1 MLFPD
6 QVSGFSRV
14 EYLSVFIALLYAFA
28 VAEFFFGW
36 TRMLRNR
43 DGLTF
48 SVDHLVFTG
57 IYFWILLLNW
67 YTLWMRIEYISKGFV
82 FFTISIIPIMVNFLT
97 AVFIFPDFDKVK
109 DLNEYFDKNFNTI
122 MILFAVYITMN
133 VLIELYIGVYIW
145 ETILHRVINAL
156 LMLTVAVFNL
166 KKLRRPL
173 MAFLIFGIVMG
184 TVKLAFI

>member
-1 MLFPD
+1 MLFPE

-36 TRMLRNR
+36 TRMMRNR
-43 DGLTF
+43 DTLTF
-48 SVDHLVFTG
+48 SVDHIAFTI

-67 YTLWMRIEYISKGFV
+67 YTLWMRIEYISKGFI
-82 FFTISIIPIMVNFLT
+82 FFTISIVPIMVNFMT

-109 DLNEYFDKNFNTI
+109 NLKEYYDNNFNNI
-122 MILFAVYITMN
+122 IILFAVYISMN

-145 ETILHRVINAL
+145 ETILHRVINAA
-156 LMLTVAVFNL
+156 LMLTIALLNL

-173 MAFLIFGIVMG
+173 LAFLILGILMG
-184 TVKLAFI
+184 SIKLAFV